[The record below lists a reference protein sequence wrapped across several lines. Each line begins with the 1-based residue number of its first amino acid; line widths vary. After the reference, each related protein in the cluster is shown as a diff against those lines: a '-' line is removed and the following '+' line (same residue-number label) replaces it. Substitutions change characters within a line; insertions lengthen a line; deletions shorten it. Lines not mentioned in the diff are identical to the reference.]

1 MNSPT
6 SPPALPK
13 KLDRVISTSLDAS
26 VVCTVVEKD
35 SKPLQH
41 IQLGTDR
48 LVQAGRQQYR
58 PIVAVG
64 YAETASYKPRRV

>member
-1 MNSPT
+1 MKIL
-6 SPPALPK
+6 LPG
-13 KLDRVISTSLDAS
+13 
-26 VVCTVVEKD
+26 TVVEKG

>member
-1 MNSPT
+1 MT
-6 SPPALPK
+6 
-13 KLDRVISTSLDAS
+13 DIEEI
-26 VVCTVVEKD
+26 TVVEKD